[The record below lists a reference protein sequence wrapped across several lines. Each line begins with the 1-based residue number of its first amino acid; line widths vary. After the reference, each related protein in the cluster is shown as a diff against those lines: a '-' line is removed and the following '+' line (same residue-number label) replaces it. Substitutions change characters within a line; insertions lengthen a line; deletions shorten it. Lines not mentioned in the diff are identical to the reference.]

1 MESKIQKSLM
11 QTKIKNKFSKRFKT
25 YLDEDAFYNFINSMI
40 KESKCYSDVI
50 KKHFNK
56 ELVMTIEDNEDFKN
70 LNVVSVTM
78 IMLIMMLK

>member
-1 MESKIQKSLM
+1 M

-50 KKHFNK
+50 KNI
-56 ELVMTIEDNEDFKN
+56 LTKN
-70 LNVVSVTM
+70 LSWLKKTM
-78 IMLIMMLK
+78 KILKT

>member
-1 MESKIQKSLM
+1 M

-50 KKHFNK
+50 KNI
-56 ELVMTIEDNEDFKN
+56 LTKN
-70 LNVVSVTM
+70 L
-78 IMLIMMLK
+78 